1 MRRLVLLVPLLA
13 AVAMVAGCATL
24 ESPQREHLV
33 SADSQVRDCAAWFAA
48 LDRAVDTHGVR
59 DGSAHRIAGYPYLR
73 ADRFTAAF
81 RNDGLAGT
89 RLRDWVARLHA
100 LDASARSYE
109 TANLPDAALASL
121 NVGRRDVAQT
131 RTQSCAGTLMQRDF
145 AAPDARAQLVARA
158 SVPDDYHTWQRVVG
172 VYALTRIP
180 FLAGVSRWQAEA
192 EPAFRTPPPAHA
204 RIVRY
209 APAEPP
215 NDASAMRGMLA
226 RIGRD
231 ALGIAQPDEA
241 QLQQLLAAYAPVFEI
256 EHTGDDDL
264 PGALYWPA
272 IDAPAPAV
280 DTAQPT
286 VYARLAHTHWGGRPR
301 LQMVYSIWFPA
312 RPRTGAFDLLGG
324 RLDGVVW
331 RVTLDDDGTPLVYD
345 TIHPCGCYQMFFPAN
360 GVVARPPPETDI
372 EWAFV
377 PTSLPPHGA
386 GHRVRVRIEGGTH
399 YVHHVSL
406 LDSGQ
411 PDGAPTRYA
420 FAADDALRALPLP
433 GGGSRSAFRPD
444 GLIAGSERGERFLF
458 WPMGIA
464 SAGAMRQWGRHATAF
479 VGRRHFDDADLLERR
494 FVLPER

>member
-192 EPAFRTPPPAHA
+192 
-204 RIVRY
+204 
-209 APAEPP
+209 
-215 NDASAMRGMLA
+215 
-226 RIGRD
+226 
-231 ALGIAQPDEA
+231 
-241 QLQQLLAAYAPVFEI
+241 
-256 EHTGDDDL
+256 
-264 PGALYWPA
+264 
-272 IDAPAPAV
+272 
-280 DTAQPT
+280 
-286 VYARLAHTHWGGRPR
+286 
-301 LQMVYSIWFPA
+301 
-312 RPRTGAFDLLGG
+312 
-324 RLDGVVW
+324 
-331 RVTLDDDGTPLVYD
+331 
-345 TIHPCGCYQMFFPAN
+345 
-360 GVVARPPPETDI
+360 
-372 EWAFV
+372 
-377 PTSLPPHGA
+377 
-386 GHRVRVRIEGGTH
+386 
-399 YVHHVSL
+399 
-406 LDSGQ
+406 
-411 PDGAPTRYA
+411 
-420 FAADDALRALPLP
+420 
-433 GGGSRSAFRPD
+433 
-444 GLIAGSERGERFLF
+444 
-458 WPMGIA
+458 
-464 SAGAMRQWGRHATAF
+464 
-479 VGRRHFDDADLLERR
+479 
-494 FVLPER
+494 